1 MDTRTNMAHM
11 FRIVYYTNTSEL
23 HVFRWF
29 WKSMVQE
36 FVASSFG
43 FVLSFVK
50 IERDSTKKFVNNT

>member
-1 MDTRTNMAHM
+1 MAHM